1 MMNRLGMRRLGIVS
15 RVSILVGVIL
25 IVGFVALSWILSWTA
40 KRQIAAEMSDNVTD
54 QQAQVGARL
63 TLFDQTLHHEVSRLL
78 NLFER
83 EFDAAYTLAPDD
95 RIEVVGRQTPALRNG
110 ATLLNGNYG
119 PLDDFSRETQAPV
132 TIFAR
137 DGDDFVRVTTSLEK
151 SDGSRAVGTLLDRNS
166 GSYGRLIAGESYT
179 GTADLFG
186 TRYITQYRPIENAA
200 GRVIGA
206 TFIGIDITRQS
217 ALLEQ
222 QIRDIRFEE
231 SGFVMLVDAREGHGN
246 QVIAGGP
253 FEGQNLDEVLTPR
266 GQPAYAALS
275 EADSGRFDTAIAADD
290 GRPRTVYFTDYPE
303 RQWTIVSTVFDDEVF
318 AAIDTMRNYAI
329 AGALLV
335 ALALGFLLYLLQRR
349 MISRPLDTLGGLA
362 EDLAKGDLSRRVA
375 VRRDDEIGRLTTAMN
390 GIGDGLA
397 RLVGDVR
404 HSTQSVSHAAGEI
417 AQSSENLAS
426 RSEQSASN
434 LQETSASLEEITGTV
449 SNTADAARQATQL
462 VGNTRDL
469 ANQGNDAM
477 EQAQSSM
484 NDINASAEKIGDII
498 TLIDSIAF
506 QTNILA
512 LNASVEAARAG
523 EHGRGFAVVAQE
535 VRTLATRSSDAASE
549 IRDLIDASL
558 THTRAGAE
566 QVERAARTV
575 ASILEGV
582 ERVNDVI
589 GEISTGASEQSD
601 GISQINTAVTEL
613 DTMIQQ
619 NAAMVTESSAA
630 AEEMRGQARHLS
642 ELMGRFHLGD
652 SAPAPSRDTPA
663 RHAPVPEPRR
673 PPQAEPATRTDD
685 TARDDWE
692 EF

>member
-1 MMNRLGMRRLGIVS
+1 MKNKTGMRRLGIVS
-15 RVSILVGVIL
+15 RVSILVAAIL
-25 IVGFVALSWILSWTA
+25 VVGFVALSWVLTWA
-40 KRQIAAEMSDNVTD
+40 AERQVAAEMTERVTQ

-63 TLFDQTLHHEVSRLL
+63 TLFDQTLHHEISRLL
-78 NLFER
+78 NLFEG
-83 EFDAAYTLAPDD
+83 EFDAAYALAPDE
-95 RIEVVGRQTPALRNG
+95 RIEVAGRQTPALRNG
-110 ATLLNGNYG
+110 ARVLNGDYG
-119 PLDDFSRETQAPV
+119 PLDEFTRAAQAPV

-137 DGDDFVRVTTSLEK
+137 DGDDFVRVTTSLK
-151 SDGSRAVGTLLDRNS
+151 KADGSRAVGTLLDRNNA
-166 GSYGRLIAGESYT
+166 SYARLIAGEPYT
-179 GTADLFG
+179 GLADLFG
-186 TRYITQYRPIENAA
+186 TRYITQYRPIEDAG

-222 QIRDIRFEE
+222 QIRDIRFDE
-231 SGFVMLVDAREGHGN
+231 SGFVMLVDAREGHRG

-253 FEGQNLDEVLTPR
+253 FEGRNLDEVLTPQ
-266 GQPAYAALS
+266 GQSAYAALS
-275 EADSGRFDTAIAADD
+275 ETDSGRFDTAIAADD
-290 GRPRTVYFTDYPE
+290 GRPRTVYFTAYPE

-318 AAIDTMRNYAI
+318 AAIDTLRNYAI
-329 AGALLV
+329 VGALLV
-335 ALALGFLLYLLQRR
+335 ALALGLLLYRLQRR
-349 MISRPLDTLGGLA
+349 MISRPLDALGGLA
-362 EDLAKGDLSRRVA
+362 EDLAKGDLSRRIA

-397 RLVGDVR
+397 RIVGDVR
-404 HSTQSVSHAAGEI
+404 RSTQSVYHAAGEI
-417 AQSSENLAS
+417 AQSSEDLAS
-426 RSEQSASN
+426 RSDQSASN
-434 LQETSASLEEITGTV
+434 LQETSASLEEITSTV
-449 SNTADAARQATQL
+449 ANTADAARQATQL
-462 VGNTRDL
+462 VGDTRDL
-469 ANQGNDAM
+469 AGQGNDAM
-477 EQAQSSM
+477 ARAQSSM

-549 IRDLIDASL
+549 IRGLIDTSL

-575 ASILEGV
+575 SSILDGV

-589 GEISTGASEQSD
+589 GEISSGASEQSD
-601 GISQINTAVTEL
+601 GIGQINVAVTEL

-630 AEEMRGQARHLS
+630 AEEMRSQARHLS
-642 ELMGRFHLGD
+642 ELMERFHLGD
-652 SAPAPSRDTPA
+652 SAPAPSRAETPRPDA
-663 RHAPVPEPRR
+663 AAELRR
-673 PPQAEPATRTDD
+673 PSLNKPTTQAAETTK
-685 TARDDWE
+685 DDWE
-692 EF
+692 AF